1 MILKKIG
8 LSLVLGFSFLLN
20 AQPSTE
26 VYVFD
31 LSIEGNNVLLSNP
44 KNISNNDGYDNQPSF
59 LNDTAILFASTRSDQ
74 TDIRL
79 FDIEAGSI
87 SSWITDTPTGSEYSP
102 LKIPNKNAVSA
113 IRLDLDGLQRLYEYD
128 IRNGNSKPILKDLKV
143 GYHVWYSDH
152 ILVSTVLIENRMD
165 LVVSNLK
172 DKTNYTI
179 QKNVGRS
186 LSKIPNSD
194 LISFVSKTGKAWQI
208 KSLNPITRTVEN
220 IANTFQKS
228 EDICWLN
235 DGSILTGYD
244 KSILRIHPKS
254 DAQWEPIQIFK
265 EQEINNIT
273 RIAVSENSKR
283 LAFVAEES
291 PAKIVQ
297 KQLDAYNARDIDA
310 FMATYTNSVTV
321 VNFPD
326 KELFKGQEK
335 MRESYAAYFESTP
348 DLNCKIVNRIVIG
361 NKVIDEEYIT
371 ANGINFSAVA
381 IYEVENGK
389 ISKVTFIQ

>member
-1 MILKKIG
+1 MILKQIG
-8 LSLVLGFSFLLN
+8 LCLVLGFSLLLN

-143 GYHVWYSDH
+143 GYHVWYADH

-208 KSLNPITRTVEN
+208 KSLNPITGATQN

-254 DAQWEPIQIFK
+254 DAQWEPIQVFK
-265 EQEINNIT
+265 EQEINNIS